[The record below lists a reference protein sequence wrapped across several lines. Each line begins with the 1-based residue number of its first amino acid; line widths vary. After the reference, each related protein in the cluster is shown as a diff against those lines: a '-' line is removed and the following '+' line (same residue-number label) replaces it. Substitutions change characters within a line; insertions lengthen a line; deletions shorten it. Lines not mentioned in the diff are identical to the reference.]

1 MMKKI
6 FTREVKIGLSFIAA
20 VVCIIFGLN
29 FLKGINIF
37 APSNRYYAEFDNLD
51 GLVVSNNVVVRGYK
65 VGQVTEITYDFTL
78 EHPFV
83 VTILVDDAIRLPLG
97 STMLLRDDG
106 LMGGKVIDIVY
117 GNQTELHA
125 VGDTVPSVVAPGL
138 MAVVGQLVPRLEGTI
153 SHVDSVLE
161 SVNSLVASPEIKN
174 SLKSVERITADLQVS
189 SAQLKRVMNTQ
200 LPGIM
205 SDINTVIGDLKKVS
219 GDLRQIE
226 FAELFARIDHTVN
239 NLQVFSEKLNS
250 SEGTIG
256 KLMNDNALYD
266 NLNTTVGS
274 VNELVVDLKA
284 NPKRYVHFSL
294 FGAREKKDK
303 K

>member
-125 VGDTVPSVVAPGL
+125 VGDTVPSDVAPGL

-153 SHVDSVLE
+153 SHGDSVLE

-205 SDINTVIGDLKKVS
+205 SDINTVTGDLKKVS

>member
-125 VGDTVPSVVAPGL
+125 VGDTVPSDMAPGL
-138 MAVVGQLVPRLEGTI
+138 MAVVGQLVPRLEGPI

-205 SDINTVIGDLKKVS
+205 SDINTVTGDLKKVS

>member
-6 FTREVKIGLSFIAA
+6 FTREVKSGLSFIAA

-106 LMGGKVIDIVY
+106 LMGGKVIDIIY

-125 VGDTVPSVVAPGL
+125 VGDTVPSDVAPGL

-205 SDINTVIGDLKKVS
+205 SDINTVTGDLKKAS

>member
-125 VGDTVPSVVAPGL
+125 VGDTVPSDVAPGL
-138 MAVVGQLVPRLEGTI
+138 MAVGGQLVPRLEGTI

-205 SDINTVIGDLKKVS
+205 SDINTVTGDLKKVS

>member
-125 VGDTVPSVVAPGL
+125 VGDTVPSDVAPGL

-153 SHVDSVLE
+153 SRVDSVLE

-189 SAQLKRVMNTQ
+189 SAQLKHVMNTQ

-205 SDINTVIGDLKKVS
+205 SDINTVTGDLKKVS

>member
-125 VGDTVPSVVAPGL
+125 VGDTVPSDVAPGL

-161 SVNSLVASPEIKN
+161 SVNSLVAAPEIKN

-205 SDINTVIGDLKKVS
+205 SDINTVTGDLKKVS

>member
-1 MMKKI
+1 
-6 FTREVKIGLSFIAA
+6 
-20 VVCIIFGLN
+20 
-29 FLKGINIF
+29 
-37 APSNRYYAEFDNLD
+37 
-51 GLVVSNNVVVRGYK
+51 
-65 VGQVTEITYDFTL
+65 
-78 EHPFV
+78 
-83 VTILVDDAIRLPLG
+83 
-97 STMLLRDDG
+97 
-106 LMGGKVIDIVY
+106 
-117 GNQTELHA
+117 
-125 VGDTVPSVVAPGL
+125 
-138 MAVVGQLVPRLEGTI
+138 
-153 SHVDSVLE
+153 
-161 SVNSLVASPEIKN
+161 
-174 SLKSVERITADLQVS
+174 
-189 SAQLKRVMNTQ
+189 
-200 LPGIM
+200 M
-205 SDINTVIGDLKKVS
+205 SDINTVTGDLKKVS

>member
-6 FTREVKIGLSFIAA
+6 FTREVKIGLSFILAI
-20 VVCIIFGLN
+20 VCIVFGLN
-29 FLKGINIF
+29 YLKGINIF

-83 VTILVDDAIRLPLG
+83 VTILVDDEIRLPLG

-117 GNQTELHA
+117 GDQSELYA
-125 VGDTVPSVVAPGL
+125 VGDTIPSDMVPGL

-153 SHVDSVLE
+153 SRVDSVLE
-161 SVNSLVASPEIKN
+161 SVNTLVASPEIKN
-174 SLKSVERITADLQVS
+174 SLKSIERVTADLQVS

-205 SDINTVIGDLKKVS
+205 TDINTVTGDLKKVS

-226 FAELFARIDHTVN
+226 FAELFARIDRTVN
-239 NLQVFSEKLNS
+239 NLQIFSDKLNS
-250 SEGTIG
+250 NEGTIG

-274 VNELVVDLKA
+274 VNELVIDLKA

-294 FGAREKKDK
+294 FGAKEKKDK

>member
-106 LMGGKVIDIVY
+106 LMGGKVIDIIY

-125 VGDTVPSVVAPGL
+125 VGDTVPSDVAPGL

-205 SDINTVIGDLKKVS
+205 SDINTVTGDLKKVS

>member
-106 LMGGKVIDIVY
+106 LMGGKVIDIIY

-125 VGDTVPSVVAPGL
+125 VGDTVPSDVAPGL

-205 SDINTVIGDLKKVS
+205 SDINTVTGDLKKAS

>member
-1 MMKKI
+1 MKKI

-106 LMGGKVIDIVY
+106 LMGGKVIDIIY

-125 VGDTVPSVVAPGL
+125 VGDTVPSDVAPGL
-138 MAVVGQLVPRLEGTI
+138 MAVAGQLVPRLEGTI

-205 SDINTVIGDLKKVS
+205 SDINTVTVDLKKVS

>member
-29 FLKGINIF
+29 FLQGIYIF
-37 APSNRYYAEFDNLD
+37 EPSNRSYAEFDNLD

-106 LMGGKVIDIVY
+106 LMGGKVIDIIY

-125 VGDTVPSVVAPGL
+125 VGDTVPSDVAPGL

-205 SDINTVIGDLKKVS
+205 SDINTVTGDLKKVS

>member
-117 GNQTELHA
+117 GKQTELHA
-125 VGDTVPSVVAPGL
+125 VGDTVPSDVAPGL

-205 SDINTVIGDLKKVS
+205 SDINTVTGDLKKVS

>member
-125 VGDTVPSVVAPGL
+125 VGDTVPSDVAPGL

-174 SLKSVERITADLQVS
+174 SLKLVERITADLQVS

-205 SDINTVIGDLKKVS
+205 SDINTVTGDLKKVS